1 MNIKLKAALY
11 TLIPTVILATWLFSL
26 ATWYVPTVLVT
37 IVFLWLV
44 ALPFCIYNLIYLN
57 LKGKQDSAD
66 YQQRFNES
74 LAAYKRASARVK
86 ETIDAMKER
95 EKDE

>member
-11 TLIPTVILATWLFSL
+11 TIIPFFGIAIWLFSL
-26 ATWYVPTVLVT
+26 VTWYAPTVLFT

-44 ALPFCIYNLIYLN
+44 VLPFCIYNLILIN

-66 YQQRFNES
+66 DQQRMKDLIAEN
-74 LAAYKRASARVK
+74 KKASDKVQQ
-86 ETIDAMKER
+86 TIKAMR
-95 EKDE
+95 G